1 MDMQGKKIIM
11 DILMGTQGKESS
23 MGIQGN
29 ERIVDIQGKESSMGI
44 QEKEDITGAQE
55 KGDTVGAQ
63 GEGRATGTQG
73 EGSTIARPGEGS
85 AAEVPGEGGSEWNE
99 TRKRIETMRGL
110 CGAIVDRLD
119 QLADYQRARGRL
131 TLRDPFC
138 RVVAEAI
145 WALAMAVEARA
156 HENLNAA
163 RRADARRAAG
173 GDGCPGDGER

>member
-1 MDMQGKKIIM
+1 MQGKEIIMDIQGKKIIM

-44 QEKEDITGAQE
+44 Q
-55 KGDTVGAQ
+55 
-63 GEGRATGTQG
+63 GE
-73 EGSTIARPGEGS
+73 ESTIARPGEGS
-85 AAEVPGEGGSEWNE
+85 AAEIPGEGGAEWNE

-110 CGAIVDRLD
+110 CGAIVDRLG
-119 QLADYQRARGRL
+119 QLAEYQRAHGRL

-138 RVVAEAI
+138 RVTAEAV
-145 WALAMAVEARA
+145 WAFAMAVEARA

-163 RRADARRAAG
+163 RRADARRGSGAMGAPGMAG
-173 GDGCPGDGER
+173 GKE

>member
-1 MDMQGKKIIM
+1 MD
-11 DILMGTQGKESS
+11 TQGK
-23 MGIQGN
+23 GN
-29 ERIVDIQGKESSMGI
+29 IMDIQGKESSM
-44 QEKEDITGAQE
+44 
-55 KGDTVGAQ
+55 DTP
-63 GEGRATGTQG
+63 GEGGSMGIPG
-73 EGSTIARPGEGS
+73 EGSTIGS
-85 AAEVPGEGGSEWNE
+85 PGEGGAEGDE
-99 TRKRIETMRGL
+99 TRGRIETMRGL

-156 HENLNAA
+156 HENLNAT

-173 GDGCPGDGER
+173 GDGCPGDGGR

>member
-1 MDMQGKKIIM
+1 MD
-11 DILMGTQGKESS
+11 T
-23 MGIQGN
+23 
-29 ERIVDIQGKESSMGI
+29 QGKESSMGI
-44 QEKEDITGAQE
+44 QEKGDITGIQE
-55 KGDTVGAQ
+55 KEGTV
-63 GEGRATGTQG
+63 GTQG

-85 AAEVPGEGGSEWNE
+85 AAEVPGEGGAEWNE

-156 HENLNAA
+156 HENLNAT

-173 GDGCPGDGER
+173 GDGCPGDGGR

>member
-1 MDMQGKKIIM
+1 MERNATDMQGKEIIM
-11 DILMGTQGKESS
+11 DIQGKEIIMGTQGKESS
-23 MGIQGN
+23 MGIQG
-29 ERIVDIQGKESSMGI
+29 EESSMGAPGI
-44 QEKEDITGAQE
+44 P
-55 KGDTVGAQ
+55 
-63 GEGRATGTQG
+63 GE
-73 EGSTIARPGEGS
+73 ESTIARPGEGS
-85 AAEVPGEGGSEWNE
+85 AAEIPGEGGAEWDE
-99 TRKRIETMRGL
+99 TRGRIETMRGL

-156 HENLNAA
+156 HENLNAT

>member
-1 MDMQGKKIIM
+1 MQGKEIIMDIQGKERIM
-11 DILMGTQGKESS
+11 DILMGT
-23 MGIQGN
+23 
-29 ERIVDIQGKESSMGI
+29 QGKESSMGI

-55 KGDTVGAQ
+55 KEDTMGIQ
-63 GEGRATGTQG
+63 GEGSATGAQG

-85 AAEVPGEGGSEWNE
+85 AAEIPGEGSAEWDE
-99 TRKRIETMRGL
+99 TLGRIETMRGL

-163 RRADARRAAG
+163 RRADARRG
-173 GDGCPGDGER
+173 GGGNGCPGDGGR

>member
-1 MDMQGKKIIM
+1 MDIQGKKIIM

-23 MGIQGN
+23 MGIQ
-29 ERIVDIQGKESSMGI
+29 
-44 QEKEDITGAQE
+44 EKEDTTAAQE
-55 KGDTVGAQ
+55 KGDTVGIQ
-63 GEGRATGTQG
+63 GEGSATGTQG

-85 AAEVPGEGGSEWNE
+85 AAESPGEGGAEGDE
-99 TRKRIETMRGL
+99 TLGRIETMRGR

-119 QLADYQRARGRL
+119 QLAEYQRARGRL

-156 HENLNAA
+156 HENLNAV

-173 GDGCPGDGER
+173 GDGCPRDGGR

>member
-1 MDMQGKKIIM
+1 MQGKEIIMDIQEKKIIM

-29 ERIVDIQGKESSMGI
+29 ERSVDIQGKESSMG
-44 QEKEDITGAQE
+44 
-55 KGDTVGAQ
+55 AQ
-63 GEGRATGTQG
+63 GEGHATGTQG
-73 EGSTIARPGEGS
+73 EGSTIGRPGEGS
-85 AAEVPGEGGSEWNE
+85 AAAIPGEGGAEWNE

-119 QLADYQRARGRL
+119 QLAEYQRAHGRL

-145 WALAMAVEARA
+145 WAFAMAVEARA
-156 HENLNAA
+156 HENLNAT

-173 GDGCPGDGER
+173 GDGCPGDGGR

>member
-1 MDMQGKKIIM
+1 MDTQGKERITDIQGKERVM
-11 DILMGTQGKESS
+11 DTQGKESS

-29 ERIVDIQGKESSMGI
+29 ERIVDIQGKESSMG
-44 QEKEDITGAQE
+44 
-55 KGDTVGAQ
+55 AQ
-63 GEGRATGTQG
+63 GEGHATGTQG
-73 EGSTIARPGEGS
+73 EGSTIGRPGEGG
-85 AAEVPGEGGSEWNE
+85 AEWNE

-119 QLADYQRARGRL
+119 QLAEYQRAHGRL

-145 WALAMAVEARA
+145 WAFAMAVEARA
-156 HENLNAA
+156 HENLNAT

-173 GDGCPGDGER
+173 GDGCPGDGGR

>member
-1 MDMQGKKIIM
+1 MDIQGKKIIM
-11 DILMGTQGKESS
+11 DILMGVQEKGDT
-23 MGIQGN
+23 MGIQG
-29 ERIVDIQGKESSMGI
+29 EGSSMGT
-44 QEKEDITGAQE
+44 QEKGDITGAQE
-55 KGDTVGAQ
+55 KEDTMGAQ

-73 EGSTIARPGEGS
+73 EGSTIGRPGEGS
-85 AAEVPGEGGSEWNE
+85 AAEIPGEGGAEWNE

-119 QLADYQRARGRL
+119 QLAEYQRARGRL

-145 WALAMAVEARA
+145 WAFAMAVEARA

-163 RRADARRAAG
+163 RRADARRG
-173 GDGCPGDGER
+173 GGAMGAPGMASGTD